1 MKIVTDSSVMFSV
14 EDGARRGMTVLPLVV
29 AIDGQTWLEYEDIS
43 AEEFLAKV
51 RAGALPQSASPPPAL
66 TLAAYDTDDEVIHL
80 AMADGLSGAYE
91 VACGLV
97 KQARHPERVQV
108 VNTRTLC
115 VPHRVLACTAVQLAG
130 QGLDAAAVLEALDAQ
145 IATAHSYLI
154 PEDFDYLRRG
164 GRLTPLA
171 ATFAHLVKAF
181 PVMKQTDDGT
191 RLEKM
196 KVARSFAKAVNAIA
210 DDLEAR
216 GVGEGFFL
224 SVSHAD
230 NPSQAGRRR
239 GCWPSASRDA
249 VAASSSWDPRS
260 SRRAAR
266 AASPS
271 RPSTWERSPTS
282 CWNNPKRAP
291 RPLQAGAARNEGC
304 EGLPIGQL
312 ADSGTNSRFGRR
324 FAGMRNMTWRYV
336 DAFAC
341 RDGFGREIAPKRGR
355 GRFRR
360 RFPTIREFAGTRRRP
375 VARSRSLESG
385 KAGASRIAR
394 QMRESERMS

>member
-14 EDGARRGMTVLPLVV
+14 EEGARRGMAVLPLVV
-29 AIDGQTWLEYEDIS
+29 TIDGQSWLEYEDVS

-66 TLAAYDTDDEVIHL
+66 TLKAYDTDEEVIHL

-97 KQARHPERVQV
+97 KQARRPD
-108 VNTRTLC
+108 
-115 VPHRVLACTAVQLAG
+115 RVLETLH
-130 QGLDAAAVLEALDAQ
+130 AQ

-216 GVGEGFFL
+216 GVGDGFFL
-224 SVSHAD
+224 GVSHAD
-230 NPSQAGRRR
+230 NRVQADE
-239 GCWPSASRDA
+239 AS
-249 VAASSSWDPRS
+249 
-260 SRRAAR
+260 
-266 AASPS
+266 
-271 RPSTWERSPTS
+271 
-282 CWNNPKRAP
+282 
-291 RPLQAGAARNEGC
+291 
-304 EGLPIGQL
+304 
-312 ADSGTNSRFGRR
+312 
-324 FAGMRNMTWRYV
+324 GMLS
-336 DAFAC
+336 
-341 RDGFGREIAPKRGR
+341 E
-355 GRFRR
+355 
-360 RFPTIREFAGTRRRP
+360 RFPGCRHGVFDLGPAFITQGGPGCLAIQA
-375 VARSRSLESG
+375 VDL
-385 KAGASRIAR
+385 GAYPDLDLD
-394 QMRESERMS
+394 

>member
-80 AMADGLSGAYE
+80 AMADGLSGAYK

-230 NPSQAGRRR
+230 NPSQAEEASRMLAERFPGCRR
-239 GCWPSASRDA
+239 GIFELGPAFITQGGPGCLAI
-249 VAASSSWDPRS
+249 
-260 SRRAAR
+260 
-266 AASPS
+266 
-271 RPSTWERSPTS
+271 
-282 CWNNPKRAP
+282 
-291 RPLQAGAARNEGC
+291 QAIDLGA
-304 EGLPIGQL
+304 
-312 ADSGTNSRFGRR
+312 
-324 FAGMRNMTWRYV
+324 
-336 DAFAC
+336 
-341 RDGFGREIAPKRGR
+341 
-355 GRFRR
+355 
-360 RFPTIREFAGTRRRP
+360 FPDL
-375 VARSRSLESG
+375 VLE
-385 KAGASRIAR
+385 
-394 QMRESERMS
+394 

>member
-1 MKIVTDSSVMFSV
+1 MKIVTDSSVMLSV
-14 EDGARRGMTVLPLVV
+14 EEGARRGMTVLPLVV
-29 AIDGQTWLEYEDIS
+29 SIDGRSWLEYEDIS

-66 TLAAYDTDDEVIHL
+66 TLEAYDTDDEVIHL

-97 KQARHPERVQV
+97 KQARHPERVHV

-115 VPHRVLACTAVQLAG
+115 VPHRVLACAAVQLARR
-130 QGLDAAAVLEALDAQ
+130 GLDAAAILEALHAQ

-171 ATFAHLVKAF
+171 AKFAHLVKAV

-196 KVARSFAKAVNAIA
+196 KVTRSFAKAVGAIA

-216 GVGEGFFL
+216 GAGEGFFV

-230 NPSQAGRRR
+230 NRAQADE
-239 GCWPSASRDA
+239 ASRM
-249 VAASSSWDPRS
+249 
-260 SRRAAR
+260 
-266 AASPS
+266 
-271 RPSTWERSPTS
+271 
-282 CWNNPKRAP
+282 
-291 RPLQAGAARNEGC
+291 
-304 EGLPIGQL
+304 L
-312 ADSGTNSRFGRR
+312 A
-324 FAGMRNMTWRYV
+324 
-336 DAFAC
+336 
-341 RDGFGREIAPKRGR
+341 E
-355 GRFRR
+355 
-360 RFPTIREFAGTRRRP
+360 RFPGCRHGVFELGPAFITQGGPGCLAVQAVDLG
-375 VARSRSLESG
+375 AQQDLELG
-385 KAGASRIAR
+385 
-394 QMRESERMS
+394 

>member
-1 MKIVTDSSVMFSV
+1 MKIVTDSSVMFSM
-14 EDGARRGMTVLPLVV
+14 EEGARRGMAVLPLVV
-29 AIDGQTWLEYEDIS
+29 AIDGQSWLEYEDVS

-66 TLAAYDTDDEVIHL
+66 TLKAYDTDEEVIHL

-97 KQARHPERVQV
+97 KQARRPDRVHV

-115 VPHRVLACTAVQLAG
+115 VPHRVLACTAVRLAE
-130 QGLDAAAVLEALDAQ
+130 QGTDAKAVLETLHAQ

-216 GVGEGFFL
+216 GVGDGFFL
-224 SVSHAD
+224 GVSHAD
-230 NPSQAGRRR
+230 NRVRADEAVRALSGMPPRRLRPGPRVHHAGR
-239 GCWPSASRDA
+239 
-249 VAASSSWDPRS
+249 PRLP
-260 SRRAAR
+260 RH
-266 AASPS
+266 
-271 RPSTWERSPTS
+271 TS
-282 CWNNPKRAP
+282 C
-291 RPLQAGAARNEGC
+291 RPGSLSR
-304 EGLPIGQL
+304 
-312 ADSGTNSRFGRR
+312 SRFGLTEGP
-324 FAGMRNMTWRYV
+324 GMRGCGPLGA
-336 DAFAC
+336 D
-341 RDGFGREIAPKRGR
+341 
-355 GRFRR
+355 
-360 RFPTIREFAGTRRRP
+360 
-375 VARSRSLESG
+375 ARSGCSPAES
-385 KAGASRIAR
+385 RPAR
-394 QMRESERMS
+394 

>member
-145 IATAHSYLI
+145 IATAHSYLM
-154 PEDFDYLRRG
+154 PARPAWGLALVAFYLG
-164 GRLTPLA
+164 NACLLGAAAVWLISILKKDEAVEATGIQLTFIA
-171 ATFAHLVKAF
+171 ALVQIVADVVFVIACAMAKIAQF
-181 PVMKQTDDGT
+181 GYYADPTSMTTAPTHVDSLMTVMVSGAGAP
-191 RLEKM
+191 M
-196 KVARSFAKAVNAIA
+196 FWGSIV
-210 DDLEAR
+210 
-216 GVGEGFFL
+216 
-224 SVSHAD
+224 SVI
-230 NPSQAGRRR
+230 
-239 GCWPSASRDA
+239 
-249 VAASSSWDPRS
+249 VAA
-260 SRRAAR
+260 A
-266 AASPS
+266 
-271 RPSTWERSPTS
+271 
-282 CWNNPKRAP
+282 C
-291 RPLQAGAARNEGC
+291 
-304 EGLPIGQL
+304 
-312 ADSGTNSRFGRR
+312 
-324 FAGMRNMTWRYV
+324 
-336 DAFAC
+336 AF
-341 RDGFGREIAPKRGR
+341 
-355 GRFRR
+355 
-360 RFPTIREFAGTRRRP
+360 
-375 VARSRSLESG
+375 VA
-385 KAGASRIAR
+385 KKKVGASKTLMVVAAIGALATSVMFRVLIY
-394 QMRESERMS
+394 QLGYPVVLMY